1 MADLFALVIDG
12 LDDLK
17 DLESLPQDML
27 RAARIAV
34 NDAATRGRTAMGKEV
49 LSQINFPNDYVSP
62 RNKRLYVS
70 KSATN
75 SDLEAVVTA
84 RSRPTSLARFA
95 QGGATKG
102 QRSVRVELKK
112 GAVRTIP
119 GRQANEHGYSAWL
132 IRLRSGSADLDTKS
146 NLGLAMRLPP
156 GKRPN
161 NAYRPRAIGNNVYL
175 LYGPSVSQLVYSAS
189 TGQGVATELT
199 PEIQQMLS
207 DEFWRQMELK

>member
-12 LDDLK
+12 LDDLE
-17 DLESLPQDML
+17 DLETLPQDMI

-34 NDAATRGRTAMGKEV
+34 NDAATRGRTAMGREV
-49 LSQINFPNDYVSP
+49 LSQIAFPADYVSP

-70 KSATN
+70 KPATN
-75 SDLEAVVTA
+75 GDLEAVVTA

-102 QRSVRVELKK
+102 QRNVRVELKR
-112 GAVRTIP
+112 GAVRSIP
-119 GRQANEHGYSAWL
+119 GKNATEHGYSAFL
-132 IRLRSGSADLDTKS
+132 MKLRAGSADLDTKH
-146 NLGLAMRLPP
+146 NLGLALRVPP

-161 NAYRPRAIGNNVYL
+161 NAYAPKPLGNNLYL
-175 LYGPSVSQLVYSAS
+175 LYGPSVSQLIYSERNN
-189 TGQGVATELT
+189 GGVATELT

-207 DEFWRQMELK
+207 DEFWRQMRLE